1 MSITKPESVVI
12 IGAGVT
18 GLSTAF
24 HLVEKGV
31 ESVVIV
37 DKGTVGCGSSLQA
50 GGIVTMLMPK
60 ETAIRARAIS
70 IDLFERFSKMLDGY
84 QYHQVGCMNLFTTQ
98 EISRVAKHWDL
109 QKKLGASFEILNGRE
124 ITDRFP
130 DIEVNKTDYGILD
143 LRGGY
148 SEPHKYI
155 PALKT
160 KLDDMGVVF
169 RENEPVT
176 GFEIFNSQINSIITK
191 KETIKA
197 DAVVCTIN
205 AWTNHLLSPVGFEI
219 PYKNF
224 VHERFVTKPLSKP
237 IQLPVINDNIFNS
250 YIRPTED
257 NRLLVGTGNHD
268 STAFEMHGPNFSVD
282 ELEPDPRALPYIK
295 EKMTNRTQIL
305 KEVDWD
311 YHTVG
316 LISLSQ
322 DVQPVI
328 GPVPNIKGLYVG
340 TNFHSGGFAYNPVSG
355 LLIAEHVVDDK
366 TRFNTDI
373 YSPNRFVNFDTE
385 GFLSKPL
392 MHSEIGNVR
401 H

>member
-1 MSITKPESVVI
+1 MSITNPQSVVI

-31 ESVVIV
+31 ESVIIV
-37 DKGTVGCGSSLQA
+37 DKGTVGGGSSLQA

-70 IDLFERFSKMLDGY
+70 IDMFERFGKMLDGY

-109 QKKLGASFEILNGRE
+109 QKKLGASFEILNGKE

-130 DIEVNKTDYGILD
+130 DIEVNKTDYGVLD

-176 GFEIFNSQINSIITK
+176 GFEIFNSQINAVITEN
-191 KETIKA
+191 ETIK
-197 DAVVCTIN
+197 
-205 AWTNHLLSPVGFEI
+205 
-219 PYKNF
+219 
-224 VHERFVTKPLSKP
+224 
-237 IQLPVINDNIFNS
+237 
-250 YIRPTED
+250 
-257 NRLLVGTGNHD
+257 
-268 STAFEMHGPNFSVD
+268 
-282 ELEPDPRALPYIK
+282 
-295 EKMTNRTQIL
+295 
-305 KEVDWD
+305 
-311 YHTVG
+311 
-316 LISLSQ
+316 
-322 DVQPVI
+322 
-328 GPVPNIKGLYVG
+328 
-340 TNFHSGGFAYNPVSG
+340 
-355 LLIAEHVVDDK
+355 
-366 TRFNTDI
+366 
-373 YSPNRFVNFDTE
+373 
-385 GFLSKPL
+385 
-392 MHSEIGNVR
+392 
-401 H
+401 